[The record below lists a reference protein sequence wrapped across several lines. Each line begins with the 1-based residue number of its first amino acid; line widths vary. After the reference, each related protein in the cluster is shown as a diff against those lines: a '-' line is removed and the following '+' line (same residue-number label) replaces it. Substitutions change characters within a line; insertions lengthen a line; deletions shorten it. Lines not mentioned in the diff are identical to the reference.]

1 MLKILVIKSLS
12 QIVKYKNTLFR
23 KTEDLESQGL
33 KVNMY
38 LEEEEVASEE
48 EEETSEAE
56 EVASEVEEVDPE
68 EALEVA
74 IEVVIEMIM
83 IDLENQEKADTTLT
97 NRDTEKTE
105 KSANIEVEEAE
116 AVEEVEAGDIMLHM
130 QMMSIDNLDT
140 TIMIDQE
147 LLDLMMIIDQG
158 TLITE
163 IEEGEKITIPLDQE
177 DRHLDQ
183 DLQEEEIEEEEDKLN
198 D

>member
-38 LEEEEVASEE
+38 LEEEEVASEV

-105 KSANIEVEEAE
+105 KSANIEAEEAE

-140 TIMIDQE
+140 TIMIDLE